1 MKSSFTPRRF
11 GIALLAASLLALN
24 TAPVQAGMIGTA
36 EILSEQTQQNDHA
49 KLQAFLDRADVKAQ
63 LQAMD
68 VPPAAA
74 RARINALTSSEAAS
88 LAQRIDAL
96 PAAGALSGN
105 DFIIILLVAI
115 LVALVL

>member
-1 MKSSFTPRRF
+1 MTTSFSTRHL
-11 GIALLAASLLALN
+11 GIALLAASLVAVAA
-24 TAPVQAGMIGTA
+24 APAQAGMIGTP
-36 EILSEQTQQNDHA
+36 EILAEQAQHNDQA

-74 RARINALTSSEAAS
+74 RERINALTNSEAAS
-88 LAQRIDAL
+88 LAKRIDAL

-105 DFIIILLVAI
+105 DFVIILLVAI
-115 LVALVL
+115 LVALIL